1 MQAWG
6 DGNSTG
12 LDGRGLEGCG
22 LEVCECGAGAGKI
35 SQIPARRGGFKF
47 CGCGVGADKKFQPA

>member
-35 SQIPARRGGFKF
+35 SQIPAGGWRGR
-47 CGCGVGADKKFQPA
+47 V